1 MESKYTIEANGY
13 YKAGALMSSAEV
25 VHELNHLHNRLHK
38 QKSGPAG
45 TTGSD
50 GSLDSHR
57 DAIIVAHGMASGN
70 YVQTDTE
77 MRGRIARHL
86 EKVIRADKTMRD
98 FLGWQEN
105 SADIWEK

>member
-1 MESKYTIEANGY
+1 MKCINDKCENGLWSEDGCLFPEGTICSDFIPESE
-13 YKAGALMSSAEV
+13 
-25 VHELNHLHNRLHK
+25 
-38 QKSGPAG
+38 KSGVVPVESQS
-45 TTGSD
+45 T

-77 MRGRIARHL
+77 MRRRIAKHL
-86 EKVIRADKTMRD
+86 ENVIRADKTMRD

-105 SADIWEK
+105 VKNETRGE